1 MIHFFEGFWWPNTVP
16 AGHVDNT
23 ESLCSLDLGPLSS
36 GNYIVGGGGFLTFGA
51 TSRRF
56 RAPYADVIPV
66 RPKLSLGMRLSIYTG
81 SSAPGGASL
90 TPYEKGSVPPFLID
104 GSYSGVLAAGLLPTF
119 QVIQAASANVSL
131 RNGPLASDI
140 LFIEYLQGHNYSA
153 VNYYEAVYDFEANKI
168 EVYVNDVL
176 VGTLP
181 YTFTEA
187 QKTSELRIQQHM
199 SQYYSTPTNNSRP
212 TLYSVVVADEKTG
225 PLRVNAKFATSDAQI
240 DPSFGAGP
248 HFQNVNYS
256 SDGTRKISTTESLS
270 KAMFAS
276 SQAASG
282 EILGVNFR
290 GRFST
295 LEQSALEALGAA
307 KLTLAYNAQ
316 QAQRDPLSIP
326 KMSWTKDYWYLPT
339 SPFSGAQWTAA
350 ELNALTFGAEIV
362 VDPKPVG

>member
-16 AGHVDNT
+16 GGHVDNT
-23 ESLCSLDLGPLSS
+23 ESLCSLDLGPATTSTFVVAGS
-36 GNYIVGGGGFLTFGA
+36 GFLTFSNSS
-51 TSRRF
+51 SRRM
-56 RAPYADVIPV
+56 RGAYDAIIPV
-66 RPKLSLGMRLSIYTG
+66 RPKLSLGMRFAVNT
-81 SSAPGGASL
+81 SSTNVGGASL
-90 TPYEKGSVPPFLID
+90 TPVKNASFPFSSD
-104 GSYSGVLAAGLLPTF
+104 TSYSSAFGPGLLPTF
-119 QVIQAASANVSL
+119 QVNQAVDANVSL
-131 RNGPLASDI
+131 RNGHMSSDI
-140 LFIEYLQGHNYSA
+140 LFIEYLPGHNYSA

-168 EVYVNDVL
+168 EVYVNNVL
-176 VGTLP
+176 IGTLP
-181 YTFTEA
+181 YVFTEQ
-187 QKTSELRIQQHM
+187 QKNTELRIVQAL
-199 SQYYSTPTNNSRP
+199 SQYYNSSTSNTKS

-282 EILGVNFR
+282 QILGVNFR

-350 ELNALTFGAEIV
+350 ELNAMTFGAEIV
-362 VDPKPVG
+362 VDPKPV

>member
-16 AGHVDNT
+16 ASHHDS
-23 ESLCSLDLGPLSS
+23 EDSLCSLDLGPASS
-36 GNYIVGGGGFLTFGA
+36 GSYLTGGSGFLTFGN

-66 RPKLSLGMRLSIYTG
+66 RPKLSLGMRLAIHTG
-81 SSAPGGASL
+81 STAVGGASL
-90 TPYEKGSVPPFLID
+90 TPFQKENVPPFFLD
-104 GSYSGVLAAGLLPTF
+104 GSYTTALGPGLLPTF
-119 QVIQAASANVSL
+119 QVNQAGNANVSL
-131 RNGPLASDI
+131 RNGPLSSDI
-140 LFIEYLQGHNYSA
+140 LFIEYLPGHNYSA
-153 VNYYEAVYDFEANKI
+153 INYYEAVYDFEANKI

-199 SQYYSTPTNNSRP
+199 MQYYSTSVNNSRP
-212 TLYSVVVADEKTG
+212 TLYSVVAADEKTG
-225 PLRVNAKFATSDAQI
+225 PLQVNAKFATSDASV
-240 DPSFGAGP
+240 DPSFGPGP

-276 SQAASG
+276 SQTASG

-307 KLTLAYNAQ
+307 KLTLAYNSQ
-316 QAQRDPLSIP
+316 QAQRDPVSIP

-339 SPFSGAQWTAA
+339 SPFSGAPWTAA
-350 ELNALTFGAEIV
+350 ELNALMFGAEIV